1 MLNYKA
7 DKKPFWNQFFVSP
20 LCDAGEQPIFFVAVH
35 CEVQASPIDAE
46 IQQVR
51 PLAHKS
57 QVTTQPHMAQ
67 GLTSHKDSQSHRPLG
82 HLVASSRLDS
92 PALTGPLFFSERRA
106 VPSSVCCA
114 RAPLTPL
121 CACACVCGVCLR

>member
-51 PLAHKS
+51 AI
-57 QVTTQPHMAQ
+57 VT
-67 GLTSHKDSQSHRPLG
+67 
-82 HLVASSRLDS
+82 
-92 PALTGPLFFSERRA
+92 
-106 VPSSVCCA
+106 
-114 RAPLTPL
+114 
-121 CACACVCGVCLR
+121 